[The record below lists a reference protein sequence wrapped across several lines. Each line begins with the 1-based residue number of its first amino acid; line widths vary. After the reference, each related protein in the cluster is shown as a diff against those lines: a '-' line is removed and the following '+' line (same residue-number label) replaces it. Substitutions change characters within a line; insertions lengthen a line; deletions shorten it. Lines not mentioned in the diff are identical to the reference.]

1 MNYFE
6 VGDSSASGSW
16 PHSSYERGQRLLRG

>member
-16 PHSSYERGQRLLRG
+16 PHSS